1 MIAFGSES
9 DGTCKRVLDDLEFV
23 EVVIR
28 DASVERVAI
37 IQFARDKRVSEKGC
51 RG

>member
-9 DGTCKRVLDDLEFV
+9 DGVSERVLDDLEFV

-37 IQFARDKRVSEKGC
+37 IQFARDKRVS
-51 RG
+51 

>member
-9 DGTCKRVLDDLEFV
+9 DGASERVLDDLEFV

-37 IQFARDKRVSEKGC
+37 IQFARGKRVSEKGC